1 MYFCGYFALPN
12 GPNWEVI
19 CIIPIFV
26 VILTKKWVFNPLGDH
41 ILDYMGQITKITQK
55 MIVLPTKYPK
65 MRYYMTHVSA
75 IKHFYIFLNFGK
87 NHIFGLYG
95 ETRYFKMVQF
105 T

>member
-65 MRYYMTHVSA
+65 IRYYMTHVSD

>member
-41 ILDYMGQITKITQK
+41 ILDYMGEITKITQK
-55 MIVLPTKYPK
+55 K
-65 MRYYMTHVSA
+65 
-75 IKHFYIFLNFGK
+75 
-87 NHIFGLYG
+87 
-95 ETRYFKMVQF
+95 
-105 T
+105 

>member
-41 ILDYMGQITKITQK
+41 ILDYMGQSTKITQK
-55 MIVLPTKYPK
+55 IDCFTHKTSKNEVLHDTCV
-65 MRYYMTHVSA
+65 RYQA
-75 IKHFYIFLNFGK
+75 FLHF
-87 NHIFGLYG
+87 
-95 ETRYFKMVQF
+95 FKF
-105 T
+105 R